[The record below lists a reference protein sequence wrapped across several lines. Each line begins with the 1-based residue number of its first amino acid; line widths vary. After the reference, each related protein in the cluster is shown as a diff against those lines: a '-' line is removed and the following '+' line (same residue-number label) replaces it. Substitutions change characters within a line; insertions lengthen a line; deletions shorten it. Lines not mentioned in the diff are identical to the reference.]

1 MSATKGIEEALELAE
16 AADQE
21 TVLVLTHEL
30 KHLVLE
36 NQLLRNADASQPY
49 LDALDELTDYWQ
61 AAQQRQ
67 IDGMNRL
74 LDKVAE
80 LQQELDEER
89 SGRAT
94 KRTKK

>member
-1 MSATKGIEEALELAE
+1 MSATKGIEESLELAE
-16 AADQE
+16 AAGQE
-21 TVLVLTHEL
+21 TVLVTTHEL

-36 NQLLRNADASQPY
+36 NNLLRNADASKPY

-61 AAQQRQ
+61 AAQRRQ

-80 LQQELDEER
+80 LQQELAEER

-94 KRTKK
+94 KRTNK